1 MKFQQVKQ
9 LVADIVQ
16 GMNHPLT
23 QIEYGDDFIH
33 ALAEDLHSE
42 VTSLSPDLL
51 HRIAGRFGSDLHVR
65 AEDSCEQYVRLY
77 CTRRRYENSAKR
89 YMRERVSWSNSRL
102 DQFFAQ
108 ILANQD
114 YR

>member
-9 LVADIVQ
+9 LVADIVAE
-16 GMNHPLT
+16 MDHPLA
-23 QIEYGDDFIH
+23 QLKYGDDFIH

-51 HRIAGRFGSDLHVR
+51 HRIVNRYWIVLHVR
-65 AEDSCEQYVRLY
+65 PEDSCEMYIRLY
-77 CTRRRYENSAKR
+77 CTRERYENCARR

-102 DQFFAQ
+102 DRFFAQ
-108 ILANQD
+108 ILADQD
-114 YR
+114 CR